1 MVEKSMLLRVERNEN
16 NDIQR
21 KSTWK
26 DSLSWSI
33 KNETFTLC

>member
-26 DSLSWSI
+26 DQRRP
-33 KNETFTLC
+33 